1 MGQAARITE
10 IQSPYAPRG
19 QFVGFHER
27 QQRWAAIVAH
37 RRFGKTVG
45 CINDLIRGVIECELN
60 NPRFAYIAPF
70 FNQAKDIAWQYVKE
84 YTHVIPGMQYNESE
98 LRADFPGGGRLRL
111 YGGDNPDRLRGLYL
125 DGVVL
130 DEPADMDPRL
140 WPEVIR
146 PALSDRKGW
155 ATFIGTP
162 KGRNEFHKIW
172 LQATRSEDWFAL
184 MLRASETGILD
195 AEELEDARATMT
207 EAQYEQ
213 EYECS
218 FEAAILGAY
227 YGREMADASAR
238 ITNVPHVPGNRVE
251 TWWDLGVGD
260 PTAIWFVQRI
270 GFELRIIDYHEES
283 GQSLAHFAGVLQRK
297 AQEYGYVYGDVVWP
311 HDGGHEQLATGETLA
326 TTFESLMGVAPTVL
340 ARTDIDPGID
350 KARNTIPLCWFDAE
364 KCERGIEALRN
375 YRTEW
380 DVDKKTFK
388 PRPLH
393 DWSSHGAD
401 AFRYGCMHVPYE
413 DEDNWDDGHETDW
426 GRSEVSGY

>member
-1 MGQAARITE
+1 M
-10 IQSPYAPRG
+10 
-19 QFVGFHER
+19 
-27 QQRWAAIVAH
+27 AH
-37 RRFGKTVG
+37 RRAGKTVG
-45 CINDLIRGVIECELN
+45 CINDLIRGVIECDLN

-84 YTHVIPGMQYNESE
+84 YTYVIPGMEYNESE

-140 WPEVIR
+140 WSEVIR

-172 LQATRSEDWFAL
+172 TQATQSDDWYAM

-195 AEELEDARATMT
+195 AAELEDARATMT

-227 YGREMADASAR
+227 YGREMSDAAPR
-238 ITNVPHVPGNRVE
+238 ITSVPHVPGERVE

-270 GFELRIIDYHEES
+270 GLELRVIDYHEEA

-297 AQEYGYVYGDVVWP
+297 AQQYGYVYGDVVWP
-311 HDGGHEQLATGETLA
+311 HDGAHKQLSTGESLA
-326 TTFESLMGVAPTVL
+326 TTFESLMGVQPIIL
-340 ARTDIDPGID
+340 GRTDIDPGID
-350 KARNTIPLCWFDAE
+350 KARNTIPLCWFDAV
-364 KCERGIEALRN
+364 KCERGVEALRN

-401 AFRYGCMHVPYE
+401 AFRYGCMHVPI
-413 DEDNWDDGHETDW
+413 DEDGDWTNGYETDW
-426 GRSEVSGY
+426 GRSAISGY